1 MTTALVVRLVF
12 WVWLGTAFFVGQQLL
27 LQRLPPP
34 AIPVIVLGLSTLL
47 VLAYFRL
54 SAVRRWVDSIDLRT
68 LVFFHVCRFVG
79 IYFLVLYDRGV
90 LPYQFAV
97 PGGVGDIIVAATALG
112 IVFVPLTEVALH
124 RVVRI
129 WNVVG
134 FVDIALV
141 VMTAARLN
149 LENPLQMRAFAY
161 LPLSLLPTFLVPL
174 IISTHI
180 VIFHRLSRRQPAA

>member
-12 WVWLGTAFFVGQQLL
+12 WVWLGTAFFIGQQLL

-34 AIPVIVLGLSTLL
+34 AIPAIVFGLSTLL
-47 VLAYFRL
+47 VLAYYRL

-68 LVFFHVCRFVG
+68 LVFFHLCRFVG

-97 PGGVGDIIVAATALG
+97 PGGVGDIIVATTALG
-112 IVFVPLTEVALH
+112 IVFVPLTEGALH
-124 RVVRI
+124 RAVRI

-141 VMTAARLN
+141 VITAARLN

-180 VIFHRLSRRQPAA
+180 VIFDRLSRRQPAA

>member
-34 AIPVIVLGLSTLL
+34 AIPAIVLGLSTLL
-47 VLAYFRL
+47 ALAYFRL

-68 LVFFHVCRFVG
+68 LVFFHACRFVG

-112 IVFVPLTEVALH
+112 IVFVPLTEIALN
-124 RVVRI
+124 RAVRI

-141 VMTAARLN
+141 VITAARLN

-180 VIFHRLSRRQPAA
+180 VIFDRLSRRQPAA